1 MHSSGTNSDINLQ
14 YYFTFLLSGQKKKK
28 SNTGHKIKTFNNHNI
43 VYQETLVVVVTNF
56 VTVNNSAIKI

>member
-14 YYFTFLLSGQKKKK
+14 YYFTFLLSGQKKKC
-28 SNTGHKIKTFNNHNI
+28 NTGHKIKTFNNHNI
-43 VYQETLVVVVTNF
+43 VYQETLVVVVTDF